1 MNFSDGWQWEDLVAL
16 AIGITAILGAIA
28 IIHRMI
34 IGPMVREVREFMAW
48 LRKFQRD
55 WDGEAEEPGRDRI
68 PGVMERLNRMD
79 GELQRN
85 HGSSLKD
92 KVYETWQSIEQ
103 IDVRVTTIEVRQRE
117 IMAMID
123 RKNA

>member
-34 IGPMVREVREFMAW
+34 IGPMVREVREFTAW

-123 RKNA
+123 GKNA